1 MTEEQLHAF
10 MDWVKAE
17 IDLKLEEEFRRDG
30 LSESITEINCRHN
43 LFKAFGI
50 RE

>member
-17 IDLKLEEEFRRDG
+17 IDLKLEEESRRDS
-30 LSESITEINCRHN
+30 LTESITEINCRN
-43 LFKAFGI
+43 SLFKVFGI
-50 RE
+50 HE